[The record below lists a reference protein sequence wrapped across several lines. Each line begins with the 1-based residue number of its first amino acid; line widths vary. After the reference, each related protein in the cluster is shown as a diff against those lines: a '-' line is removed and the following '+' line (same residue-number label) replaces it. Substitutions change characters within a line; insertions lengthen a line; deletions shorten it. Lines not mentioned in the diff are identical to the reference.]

1 MGLRWDPFSSFAS
14 RIVFPSVGAGAILLG
29 GGNPGRAIRGYTEG
43 GSTSTSPLAP
53 HHGAGEVVLQIDG
66 WTWRGSEVAD

>member
-1 MGLRWDPFSSFAS
+1 MGLRRGPFSSFAS

-43 GSTSTSPLAP
+43 IAHPPLPPAP
-53 HHGAGEVVLQIDG
+53 HHGAGVVVLPIDG